1 MAGLASGRPFAL
13 WLPAHLADSSCC
25 SSLPELEKTWQR
37 QLVDMPSQTALPS
50 NSWTGIAER
59 SMPSRHRRLTAAM
72 RLPLGSAASAYG
84 WMPQVGQK
92 RCSMACLL
100 KVQVLAA
107 SSGVRK
113 TRSLRGTNRSNE
125 PLREQ
130 IEQLQDK
137 ARLAGRCGALP
148 EVHRTMPLPGCRR
161 RTEALAVEARLIK
174 TANTFLA

>member
-13 WLPAHLADSSCC
+13 WLPAHLADSRCC

-59 SMPSRHRRLTAAM
+59 SMPSSHRRLTAAM

-92 RCSMACLL
+92 RCSMACLS

-125 PLREQ
+125 PLRGSNSC
-130 IEQLQDK
+130 K
-137 ARLAGRCGALP
+137 TRRGWLAGCGALP

>member
-1 MAGLASGRPFAL
+1 
-13 WLPAHLADSSCC
+13 
-25 SSLPELEKTWQR
+25 
-37 QLVDMPSQTALPS
+37 
-50 NSWTGIAER
+50 
-59 SMPSRHRRLTAAM
+59 LTAAM

-137 ARLAGRCGALP
+137 ARMAGRLRRLAGSTPHHAATRLP
-148 EVHRTMPLPGCRR
+148 SAH
-161 RTEALAVEARLIK
+161 
-174 TANTFLA
+174 